1 LFEVVIQNAQGE
13 TETLHTTAEHPFW
26 VTNAQD
32 GAQWLKA
39 SLLAAGMQL
48 IDRSGNTLTV
58 QSQTA
63 LNETAT
69 VYNIQ
74 VQEHSTYHVGHL
86 GTWVHNANC
95 CNVPNG
101 AGNATTSPVDMAHTI
116 GADYNPNT
124 GNVTGGHSTLNG
136 DVRVTGIVNPPDANG
151 VYQATVQM
159 QTPSGTWIA
168 KTSNGGV
175 NTMFPS
181 SWDAAKIQAEIN
193 SAWNA
198 VDKTVNGNKWSG
210 TSSSGVKIEGYI
222 QPRTTAYP
230 IHSGG

>member
-1 LFEVVIQNAQGE
+1 
-13 TETLHTTAEHPFW
+13 
-26 VTNAQD
+26 
-32 GAQWLKA
+32 
-39 SLLAAGMQL
+39 MQL
-48 IDRSGNTLTV
+48 IDRSGNTLIV

-95 CNVPNG
+95 C
-101 AGNATTSPVDMAHTI
+101 PVEVAHSI

-124 GNVTGGHSTLNG
+124 RKVTGGHSTLNG

-151 VYQATVQM
+151 VYVATVQM
-159 QTPSGTWIA
+159 QTPDGTWVT
-168 KTSNGGV
+168 KTNYRGQPQA

-181 SWDAAKIQAEIN
+181 SWSEAKIRAEIN
-193 SAWNA
+193 SAWNNPE
-198 VDKTVNGNKWSG
+198 KTINPENGQWTAKSN
-210 TSSSGVKIEGYI
+210 SGVTIQGYT
-222 QPRTTAYP
+222 QPRATAYP
-230 IHSGG
+230 LYNRDR